1 MNDGTT
7 LGKDIA
13 TLIKDL
19 QASPA
24 AESQPN
30 AFEILYAHHF
40 QVIRCPQF
48 SPRFEIL
55 AKVKV
60 LFRLLWLALTN
71 CTLVSQILHRN
82 GWVHRDISYGNIMLD
97 ERGHTRLIDFEFAKK
112 IRDLDVPEF
121 RVVSVRFDGP

>member
-1 MNDGTT
+1 MCPITFPPTDAGSSSGDGFTT
-7 LGKDIA
+7 GL
-13 TLIKDL
+13 
-19 QASPA
+19 S
-24 AESQPN
+24 SRS
-30 AFEILYAHHF
+30 YAHHF

-71 CTLVSQILHRN
+71 CTIVSQILHRN

-121 RVVSVRFDGP
+121 RVVSVRFYSP